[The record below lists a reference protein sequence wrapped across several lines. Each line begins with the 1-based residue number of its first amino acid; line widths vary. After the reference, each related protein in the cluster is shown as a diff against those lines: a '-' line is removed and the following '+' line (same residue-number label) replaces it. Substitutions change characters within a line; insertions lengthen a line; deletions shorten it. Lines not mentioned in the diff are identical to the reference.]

1 MTSKKHLFSRALAA
15 GAGKLHLAA
24 HSHHLWPDVTYE
36 AHLQAWQ
43 DAATNW
49 DAKWT
54 KVMDEVIPEA
64 QSHIA
69 RHLNLADPAS
79 IVFAP
84 NTHEFVVRLFSTLPT
99 PARILTTDS
108 EFHSFARQ
116 AERLAE
122 DGLITLDIVPTE
134 PFDNF
139 PQRFAAAATH
149 GHDMVFFCHVFF
161 NSSYAITDISAL
173 IDVIP
178 NPETLVVI
186 DGYHGFM
193 ARPTDLSGV
202 QHRAFYMAGGYK
214 YAMSGEGAC
223 FLACP
228 PGYAPRPRN
237 TGWYAAFGALA
248 NPAGGVPYPESGARF
263 FGASFDPSGL
273 YRLNA
278 VMRMLQDENVQ
289 VAAIHAHAQHLQE
302 DFVAALEKSQL
313 PGLTQSDLIV
323 SSTPRGNFLAYR
335 STHAPSHQ
343 AKLAA
348 AGIVTDVRGNTIRFG
363 FGPYHDAGEG
373 PALAERVATAI
384 MSRTP

>member
-1 MTSKKHLFSRALAA
+1 MNSQKHLFSRALTA

-36 AHLQAWQ
+36 AHQQAWQ

-54 KVMDEVIPEA
+54 KVMDQVIPEA

-84 NTHEFVVRLFSTLPT
+84 NTHEFVLRLFSTLPT

-139 PQRFAAAATH
+139 PHRFAAAAAH
-149 GHDMVFFCHVFF
+149 GHDMVFFSHVFF
-161 NSSYAITDISAL
+161 NSGYAIPDIAAL
-173 IDVIP
+173 VAAIP
-178 NPETLVVI
+178 NPETLAVI

-237 TGWYAAFGALA
+237 TGWYAAFGALT
-248 NPAGGVPYPESGARF
+248 NPAGGVPYPENGARF

-278 VMRMLQDENVQ
+278 VMRLLQAEAIDT
-289 VAAIHAHAQHLQE
+289 AAIHAHARHLQQV
-302 DFVAALEKSQL
+302 FAATLEKSQL
-313 PGLTQSDLIV
+313 HGLTTSDLIV
-323 SSTPRGNFLAYR
+323 PFAPRGNFLAYR
-335 STHAPSHQ
+335 SPHAPAHQ
-343 AKLAA
+343 AKLAQ
-348 AGIVTDVRGNTIRFG
+348 AGIVTDVRGNTLRFG
-363 FGPYHDAGEG
+363 FGPYHDTGEG
-373 PALAERVATAI
+373 AALAERVANAI
-384 MSRTP
+384 TSRPS